1 MIAEVIEQMRKELY
15 DTRFCISDFEKYDL
29 KELENTNEPFFWLV
43 RDGGTSLCFIGPSM
57 ENLFSLESI
66 RFAVMKEPLANIS
79 NIVYWPDCNTNKY
92 FYWDGAHLQK
102 VSKYK
107 IISIFNNIWGSR
119 IQQLSVQYPEEYAV
133 INTPLKLKMSP
144 EILERVKEVKN
155 ITSELQD
162 SSFED
167 CLKRLQK
174 WDRYAVDQ
182 HIEIYGDFAK
192 NSFGFSEVVNGEHK
206 ICGGIIMSPNATEKR
221 WNIHT

>member
-1 MIAEVIEQMRKELY
+1 
-15 DTRFCISDFEKYDL
+15 
-29 KELENTNEPFFWLV
+29 
-43 RDGGTSLCFIGPSM
+43 
-57 ENLFSLESI
+57 
-66 RFAVMKEPLANIS
+66 MKEPLANIS
-79 NIVYWPDCNTNKY
+79 NIVYWPDCNANKY
-92 FYWDGAHLQK
+92 FYWDGTHLQK

-107 IISIFNNIWGSR
+107 IISIFNNIWGRR

-144 EILERVKEVKN
+144 EISERVKEVKN
-155 ITSELQD
+155 IASELQD